1 MTNRHKM
8 INKDNSNQS
17 DNKDRHNIDYQI
29 IAYMPSSRK
38 GERLNIGVIVYDF
51 TAQEV
56 KVNIMDKDSPK
67 LIILNKFEKEV
78 YQNIVQ
84 YLLDLLV
91 GCTKD
96 NNFDYLL
103 SRLPDQLIIK
113 NTYSARSD
121 NNDKLLKQLFEV
133 YCDNRFWD
141 KGNTIKFIIK
151 VTK

>member
-1 MTNRHKM
+1 MAKRHKM

-17 DNKDRHNIDYQI
+17 GNKGRHNIDYQI
-29 IAYMPSSRK
+29 ISYMPSSRK
-38 GERLNIGVIVYDF
+38 GERLNIGVVVYDF
-51 TAQEV
+51 TTQEV
-56 KVNIMDKDSPK
+56 KVNIIDKDSPK

-84 YLLDLLV
+84 HLLDLLV
-91 GCTKD
+91 GCIKD

-103 SRLPDQLIIK
+103 SRLPDQVIMD

-133 YCDNRFWD
+133 YCDSRFWNND
-141 KGNTIKFIIK
+141 NTIKFIISPA
-151 VTK
+151 